1 MIKCK
6 NACPTGQFEGCCFEC
21 DSNDECKDGCVLN
34 PANCGNSIIEEV
46 SEETAL
52 EMFKQHQGM
61 MLREIIGILS
71 AKKQLEEQEK
81 QLKEKLK
88 EAMEFYGV
96 KKFESNH
103 LTITYVAETTT
114 TTIDTSKLKKKYPE
128 IAEEC
133 SRTSKKSAYV
143 KITVKQ

>member
-1 MIKCK
+1 MIKCQ
-6 NACPTGQFEGCCFEC
+6 NPCPLEEFDECCFEC
-21 DSNDECKDGCVLN
+21 DLNDDCKEACALN
-34 PANCGNSIIEEV
+34 PADCGKAIMGEV

-52 EMFKQHQGM
+52 EMFKQQQGM
-61 MLREIIGILS
+61 VLREIVNLLT
-71 AKKQLEEQEK
+71 AKKQLDEEEK
-81 QLKEKLK
+81 KLKEKLK

-96 KKFESNH
+96 KKFESDH

-114 TTIDTSKLKKKYPE
+114 TTIDTSKLKKKYPD

>member
-6 NACPTGQFEGCCFEC
+6 NSCPLGKFDGCCVECEFEKVCKEVC
-21 DSNDECKDGCVLN
+21 DADPIDCEE
-34 PANCGNSIIEEV
+34 SIMDDV
-46 SEETAL
+46 SEETGL
-52 EMFKQHQGM
+52 EVFQQGQ
-61 MLREIIGILS
+61 EIILKQI
-71 AKKQLEEQEK
+71 ANIITTKKSLDEQEK

-128 IAEEC
+128 IVKEC
-133 SRTSKKSAYV
+133 SRETKKSAYV
-143 KITVKQ
+143 RVSIK

>member
-6 NACPTGQFEGCCFEC
+6 NPCPLDRFDRCCFEC
-21 DSNDECKDGCVLN
+21 DSNDECKDACVLD

-61 MLREIIGILS
+61 MLREIIGILN

-96 KKFESNH
+96 KKFESDILN
-103 LTITYVAETTT
+103 ITYVPETTT

-128 IAEEC
+128 IVKEC